1 VSRSGDRLQS
11 ESLFK
16 RYNKY
21 RNNIS
26 SDDCSFAS
34 YSYGKSCTVEV
45 GVVALS
51 TLITHVICI
60 VLEGDTMIYVDQV
73 II

>member
-1 VSRSGDRLQS
+1 MSSLSNVKSLTKLPSLAKLGIVSRSGDRLQS

-26 SDDCSFAS
+26 SDDCSLHYTPTES
-34 YSYGKSCTVEV
+34 
-45 GVVALS
+45 
-51 TLITHVICI
+51 HVLWKW
-60 VLEGDTMIYVDQV
+60 V
-73 II
+73 